1 MIARLGAEVTHTPKS
16 SVCWSSRQSSSRFLT
31 LHQYR
36 YARLLLRLEFTGV
49 AALADIARRWRR
61 TPDARD
67 LRSRHHAGGSPPDGT
82 TPASAVW
89 AKAMRAVAS
98 ANSVDL
104 RPRALDSDPAP
115 SVMLAP
121 TWPMNK
127 MDSLSGCYLLG
138 EPSDRKLIG
147 VAASIAGKPFDSNA
161 RAHTDLLGVGQ
172 RNRLQLRPPPRP
184 HN

>member
-1 MIARLGAEVTHTPKS
+1 
-16 SVCWSSRQSSSRFLT
+16 
-31 LHQYR
+31 
-36 YARLLLRLEFTGV
+36 
-49 AALADIARRWRR
+49 
-61 TPDARD
+61 
-67 LRSRHHAGGSPPDGT
+67 
-82 TPASAVW
+82 
-89 AKAMRAVAS
+89 MRAVAS

-161 RAHTDLLGVGQ
+161 RTHTDLLGVGQ
-172 RNRLQLRPPPRP
+172 RNRLQLRPPRARTIERLHRGRLRRRRKLSPIR
-184 HN
+184 